1 MVVLTHL
8 LCRVHS
14 NDGDLKIGV
23 TPLSGNPQLV
33 VSTQH
38 GRPTC
43 SFGAGNVRTCVNYTW
58 ASTTA
63 GVDVVTV
70 PANQYTADSTFYIGV
85 FGCVVLCAAVCGC
98 VQPTHTPHWLLWP
111 LAISQRDGR
120 SVLHFGMG

>member
-43 SFGAGNVRTCVNYTW
+43 RFGAGNVRTCVNYTW

-85 FGCVVLCAAVCGC
+85 FGCVVLCVRLC
-98 VQPTHTPHWLLWP
+98 VQQTHTPHWLLWP